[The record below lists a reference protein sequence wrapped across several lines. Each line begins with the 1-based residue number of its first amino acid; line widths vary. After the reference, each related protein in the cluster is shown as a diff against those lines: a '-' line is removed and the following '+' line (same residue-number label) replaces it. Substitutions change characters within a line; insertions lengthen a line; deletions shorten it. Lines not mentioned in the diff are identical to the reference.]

1 MEETTIADI
10 KRMKQRVYGRNFY
23 YRHKERIA
31 EESKAHAKEKYKKEK
46 EKKLKPK
53 MCEVCNKAITSINF
67 NKHLTSVKHQ
77 TNLTKQTSANQ
88 TSKQS
93 DLSNNHLNN

>member
-1 MEETTIADI
+1 MEKTTDI
-10 KRMKQRVYGRNFY
+10 DTKRMKQRVYRRTY
-23 YRHKERIA
+23 YYKHKERIA
-31 EESKAHAKEKYKKEK
+31 EESKARSKETYKKDK

-77 TNLTKQTSANQ
+77 TNLAKLKANQ
-88 TSKQS
+88 TNS
-93 DLSNNHLNN
+93 DQTSTDQIK